1 MYVCNNL
8 LDSQWALMKLLK
20 AVAKQVLEKLED
32 QVEVFIMKAIATARA
47 M

>member
-1 MYVCNNL
+1 M
-8 LDSQWALMKLLK
+8 ALMKLLK

-32 QVEVFIMKAIATARA
+32 QVKVFSMKAIATARA